1 MDKRY
6 WTFNQFKMTREKIN
20 PVSAFYGKQLK
31 DKRPLICQ
39 YIDAL
44 VMFLVN
50 EDKGY
55 TINDLNFTN
64 LG

>member
-6 WTFNQFKMTREKIN
+6 WTFEEFKATREKIN
-20 PVSAFYGKQLK
+20 PVSIWFGKQPR

-44 VMFLVN
+44 VMFLAL
-50 EDKGY
+50 EDREY
-55 TINDLNFTN
+55 TGSLDFTN